1 MDGGGRFLE
10 PLTAGKSGGAAPRAG
25 ADPRM
30 RQRFERTRPAAH
42 DLLAPGAAPR
52 SVIRPSALKPSA
64 TTIGSLA
71 LGAMPFRRNRDRR
84 RSRSFLSRVERR
96 LPRFVGTWLVTGFL
110 AATGIVGLISGGHV
124 QAFFEEHGPP
134 HHVAAKLV
142 GLGIEEIAISGLVQ
156 LREGEILGA
165 AGISP
170 KVSLP
175 FFDAALARERL
186 EALPLVQS
194 ASVRKLYPDGVVIS
208 LVEREPYAL
217 WQVDGEV
224 YVISMDGQVIDLF
237 RPDPR
242 YVALPLVVGEAAN
255 GRLDEYFGLIDSA
268 GPLTQRIRAGTLV
281 AERRWTLKLDN
292 GMDVRLPESDP
303 MGALQRLVD
312 LEERYG
318 VLEKDVI
325 AIDLRMPDRVV
336 VRLTEEAQAER
347 NERMRRQPMRGREVR
362 T

>member
-10 PLTAGKSGGAAPRAG
+10 PLTVGKSGGAASRA
-25 ADPRM
+25 ATARA
-30 RQRFERTRPAAH
+30 RAKTKPAAH
-42 DLLAPGAAPR
+42 GLVAPGSSPA
-52 SVIRPSALKPSA
+52 SSIKPSFA
-64 TTIGSLA
+64 TLGSLA
-71 LGAMPFRRNRDRR
+71 LGANPFRRNRDQR
-84 RSRSFLSRVERR
+84 RSRSLAARIERKLPRR
-96 LPRFVGTWLVTGFL
+96 LGTWLLAGFL
-110 AATGIVGLISGGHV
+110 AATTIVGMHEGG
-124 QAFFEEHGPP
+124 QIKAFFEEHGRP

-142 GLGIEEIAISGLVQ
+142 GLGIEEIAISGMIQ

-170 KVSLP
+170 KISLP
-175 FFDAALARERL
+175 FLDVALAREGL

-194 ASVRKLYPDGVVIS
+194 ASVRKLYPDGVIIS

-217 WQVDGEV
+217 WQVEGEV
-224 YVISMDGQVIDLF
+224 YVISMDGEVIDIF

-255 GRLDEYFGLIDSA
+255 ARLDDYFSLIDSA

-292 GMDVRLPESDP
+292 GMDVRLPENDP

-312 LEERYG
+312 LEERHG
-318 VLEKDVI
+318 LLDKDVI

-347 NERMRRQPMRGREVR
+347 TEKMKKQPMRGREVR

>member
-1 MDGGGRFLE
+1 MDGGGRFYE
-10 PLTAGKSGGAAPRAG
+10 SLTVGGAGG
-25 ADPRM
+25 ASSRVGQEPPA
-30 RQRFERTRPAAH
+30 RQRASRAKTGVAG
-42 DLLAPGAAPR
+42 LIAPGASPI
-52 SVIRPSALKPSA
+52 SLLKPSA
-64 TTIGSLA
+64 ATLGSLA
-71 LGAMPFRRNRDRR
+71 LGANPFRRRSDRR
-84 RSRSFLSRVERR
+84 RKKTLVTQIERR
-96 LPRFVGTWLVTGFL
+96 LPRFAGGWLLAGFFAVTALVGM
-110 AATGIVGLISGGHV
+110 SEGG
-124 QAFFEEHGPP
+124 QIEAFFKEHGRP
-134 HHVAAKLV
+134 HHVAARLV
-142 GLGIEEIAISGLVQ
+142 GFGIEEIAISGLIQ

-175 FFDAALARERL
+175 FLDVALAREGL

-208 LVEREPYAL
+208 IVEREPYAL

-224 YVISMDGQVIDLF
+224 YVISMDGEVIDLF

-242 YVALPLVVGEAAN
+242 YVALPLVVGETAN
-255 GRLDEYFGLIDSA
+255 ARLADYLGLIDSA

-281 AERRWTLKLDN
+281 AERRWTLTLDN

-312 LEERYG
+312 LEERHG
-318 VLEKDVI
+318 LLEKDVI
-325 AIDLRMPDRVV
+325 AVDLRMPDRVV
-336 VRLTEEAQAER
+336 VRLTEEAQAQRAEDMKKR
-347 NERMRRQPMRGREVR
+347 PMRGREVR

>member
-1 MDGGGRFLE
+1 MDGGGRYVE
-10 PLTAGKSGGAAPRAG
+10 PLTAGKSGGAASRAG

-30 RQRFERTRPAAH
+30 RARSAKTAPVAH
-42 DLLAPGAAPR
+42 GLLAPGSSPT
-52 SVIRPSALKPSA
+52 SFLKPSA

-71 LGAMPFRRNRDRR
+71 VGANPFRRHNKQR
-84 RSRSFLSRVERR
+84 RSRSVVDRFERR
-96 LPRFVGTWLVTGFL
+96 LPRFLGTWLLAGFMAVT
-110 AATGIVGLISGGHV
+110 AVVGLSAGG
-124 QAFFEEHGPP
+124 QITEFFEEHGRP

-142 GLGIEEIAISGLVQ
+142 GLGIEEIAISGLIQ

-170 KVSLP
+170 KISLP
-175 FFDAALARERL
+175 FLDVALAREAL

-224 YVISMDGQVIDLF
+224 YVISMDGQVIDIF

-242 YVALPLVVGEAAN
+242 YIALPLVVGEAAN
-255 GRLDEYFGLIDSA
+255 DRLEDYFSLVDSA

-292 GMDVRLPESDP
+292 GMDVRLPEIDP

-312 LEERYG
+312 LEERHG
-318 VLEKDVI
+318 LLEKDVI

-347 NERMRRQPMRGREVR
+347 TEKMKKQPMRGREVR

>member
-1 MDGGGRFLE
+1 MDGGGRYLE
-10 PLTAGKSGGAAPRAG
+10 PLTVGKPGGAASRAG

-30 RQRFERTRPAAH
+30 RARAAKTKPVAQG
-42 DLLAPGAAPR
+42 LLAPGSSPA
-52 SVIRPSALKPSA
+52 SFLKPSA
-64 TTIGSLA
+64 AKIGSIA
-71 LGAMPFRRNRDRR
+71 LGAGLFRSNGRQR
-84 RSRSFLSRVERR
+84 RSRSFAARIERR
-96 LPRFVGTWLVTGFL
+96 LPRFVGSWLLAGFV
-110 AATGIVGLISGGHV
+110 AATAVAGLSAGG
-124 QAFFEEHGPP
+124 QITEYFEKHGRP
-134 HHVAAKLV
+134 HNVAARLV
-142 GLGIEEIAISGLVQ
+142 GLGIEEIAISGLIQ

-170 KVSLP
+170 RISLP
-175 FFDAALARERL
+175 FLDVALAREGL

-255 GRLDEYFGLIDSA
+255 ARLDEYFGLIDSA

-292 GMDVRLPESDP
+292 GMDVRLPEIDP

-312 LEERYG
+312 LEERHG
-318 VLEKDVI
+318 LLEKDVI

-347 NERMRRQPMRGREVR
+347 AEKMKNQPMRGREVR

>member
-1 MDGGGRFLE
+1 MDGGGRFYE
-10 PLTAGKSGGAAPRAG
+10 PLTAGQSGGAASRATALPARTKTRARAKTKPG
-25 ADPRM
+25 A
-30 RQRFERTRPAAH
+30 QG
-42 DLLAPGAAPR
+42 LLAPGSSPA
-52 SVIRPSALKPSA
+52 SFLKPSA
-64 TTIGSLA
+64 ATLGSLA
-71 LGAMPFRRNRDRR
+71 LGANPFRRNRDQR
-84 RSRSFLSRVERR
+84 RSRSLAARIERKLPRR
-96 LPRFVGTWLVTGFL
+96 LGTWLLAGFL
-110 AATGIVGLISGGHV
+110 AATTIVGMHEGG
-124 QAFFEEHGPP
+124 QITAFFEEHGRP

-142 GLGIEEIAISGLVQ
+142 GLGIEEISISGMIQ

-175 FFDAALARERL
+175 FLDVALAREGL

-194 ASVRKLYPDGVVIS
+194 ASVRKLYPDGVIIS

-224 YVISMDGQVIDLF
+224 YVISMDGEVIDIF

-255 GRLDEYFGLIDSA
+255 GRLDEYFGLVDSA

-292 GMDVRLPESDP
+292 GMDVRLPETDP

-312 LEERYG
+312 LEERHG
-318 VLEKDVI
+318 LLEKDVI

-347 NERMRRQPMRGREVR
+347 AEKMKKLPMRGREVR

>member
-1 MDGGGRFLE
+1 MDGGGRNFE
-10 PLTAGKSGGAAPRAG
+10 PLTVGKPGGAASRAG
-25 ADPRM
+25 ADPRV
-30 RQRFERTRPAAH
+30 RARSARTKPVSH
-42 DLLAPGAAPR
+42 DLLAPGSSPA
-52 SVIRPSALKPSA
+52 SFIKPSA

-71 LGAMPFRRNRDRR
+71 LGTNPFRRNSNHR
-84 RSRSFLSRVERR
+84 RSRSVMARIERR
-96 LPRFVGTWLVTGFL
+96 VPQFFGTWLLAGFM
-110 AATGIVGLISGGHV
+110 AVVAVAGLGAGG
-124 QAFFEEHGPP
+124 QITKYLEENGRPRD
-134 HHVAAKLV
+134 VAAKLL
-142 GLGIEEIAISGLVQ
+142 GLGIEEIAISGLIQ

-170 KVSLP
+170 RISLP
-175 FFDAALARERL
+175 FLDVALAREAL

-224 YVISMDGQVIDLF
+224 YVISMDGEVIDLF

-255 GRLDEYFGLIDSA
+255 ARLDDYFSLIDSA

-292 GMDVRLPESDP
+292 GMDVRLPEIDP

-312 LEERYG
+312 LEERHG
-318 VLEKDVI
+318 LLEKDVI

-336 VRLTEEAQAER
+336 VRLTEDAQAER
-347 NERMRRQPMRGREVR
+347 TEKMKKQPMRGREVR